1 MAVLYISKINPGNGT
16 TYSLKDASAMF
27 NISVQDSSLTV
38 TRRDNT
44 TFTVSLPADTKQTI
58 SASTGKVY
66 LTGVAST
73 ATTSVGYAN
82 SSVYATNGQLNG
94 NELRVAEKVK
104 QQYNSTTESLDFI
117 FE

>member
-1 MAVLYISKINPGNGT
+1 MADISKINPGNGT
-16 TYSLKDASAMF
+16 TYSIK
-27 NISVQDSSLTV
+27 DSSAVFNLSVSGSNLTV

-44 TFTVSLPADTKQTI
+44 TFTVSLSAADTKQTI

-82 SSVYATNGQLNG
+82 SKVYATDGQLNG

>member
-1 MAVLYISKINPGNGT
+1 MADISKINPGNGT
-16 TYSLKDASAMF
+16 TYSIKDASAMF
-27 NISVQDSSLTV
+27 NLSVSGTNLIV

-44 TFTVSLPADTKQTI
+44 TFTVNLPADTKQTI
-58 SASTGKVY
+58 SASTGKIY

-73 ATTSVGYAN
+73 STTSVGYAN
-82 SSVYATNGQLNG
+82 ARVYATNGQLNG